1 MPLTRLRF
9 AKAGLTHPA
18 PEPCSPR
25 PNHATSTAVVKGGTA
40 ERRPAR
46 FARAATAALIAT
58 TTLTTPA
65 TAEPLTL
72 AQRRALSASGLPA
85 SAVVS
90 AKPDLVVAVR
100 SRGTARADGIIEGVE
115 LQGEV
120 VSSAAAQTRGY
131 RSMRSTVNIDCAR
144 RRDQVVRMTIY
155 PEAGAKGAPI
165 TRQVPE
171 GWVQPSPAAYLSD
184 VMGALCASVPRAAV
198 TKAAAPK
205 SERWEIPLRALGE
218 APRRA
223 AAPPAPTILSASAI
237 APAALADP
245 DLPLPTSLDARIGR
259 APAAEEAA
267 VEASAPPAPAPAPR
281 AARAAVQI
289 AAAASERQARE
300 ALAKVKGR
308 VAPPLATEVQVVSVE
323 GKTFHRAL
331 VSGFATR
338 AEAQAFCAALGSA
351 CFVR

>member
-1 MPLTRLRF
+1 M
-9 AKAGLTHPA
+9 
-18 PEPCSPR
+18 
-25 PNHATSTAVVKGGTA
+25 VKGGTA
-40 ERRPAR
+40 GRRQAR
-46 FARAATAALIAT
+46 FARATTLALVAAA
-58 TTLTTPA
+58 TLTTPA
-65 TAEPLTL
+65 SAEPLTP

-85 SAVVS
+85 AAVVS

-100 SRGTARADGIIEGVE
+100 SRGAVRADGIIEGVE

-171 GWVQPSPAAYLSD
+171 GWVQPSPAAYLSE
-184 VMGALCASVPRAAV
+184 VMSALCASVPRAAV

-205 SERWEIPLRALGE
+205 PERWDIPLRTLGE
-218 APRRA
+218 APRR

-281 AARAAVQI
+281 AARPGKVAVQI

-331 VSGFATR
+331 VTGFATR

>member
-1 MPLTRLRF
+1 MRRRASSGRTAAAAGALIITNLATPAHADPLTP
-9 AKAGLTHPA
+9 G
-18 PEPCSPR
+18 
-25 PNHATSTAVVKGGTA
+25 
-40 ERRPAR
+40 
-46 FARAATAALIAT
+46 
-58 TTLTTPA
+58 
-65 TAEPLTL
+65 
-72 AQRRALSASGLPA
+72 QRRALSTSGLPA
-85 SAVVS
+85 AAVVS

-100 SRGTARADGIIEGVE
+100 SRGAVRADGIIEGVE

-184 VMGALCASVPRAAV
+184 VMSALCASVPRAAV
-198 TKAAAPK
+198 TAAAAPK
-205 SERWEIPLRALGE
+205 PERWDIPLRALGE

-237 APAALADP
+237 APAALTDP
-245 DLPLPTSLDARIGR
+245 ELPLPTSLDARIGR

-267 VEASAPPAPAPAPR
+267 VEASAPPPPAPAPR
-281 AARAAVQI
+281 AARPGKVAVQI
-289 AAAASERQARE
+289 AAAASDRQARE

-308 VAPPLATEVQVVSVE
+308 VKAPLSTEVQVVTVE

-331 VSGFATR
+331 VTGFATR

>member
-1 MPLTRLRF
+1 M
-9 AKAGLTHPA
+9 
-18 PEPCSPR
+18 
-25 PNHATSTAVVKGGTA
+25 VKGGTA
-40 ERRPAR
+40 KRRQAR
-46 FARAATAALIAT
+46 FERAAAVALIAATA
-58 TTLTTPA
+58 LTTPA
-65 TAEPLTL
+65 TAEPLTP

-85 SAVVS
+85 AAVVS

-100 SRGTARADGIIEGVE
+100 SRGTVRADGIIEGVE

-171 GWVQPSPAAYLSD
+171 GWVQPSPAAYLSE
-184 VMGALCASVPRAAV
+184 VMSALCASAPRAAV
-198 TKAAAPK
+198 TKVAAAKP
-205 SERWEIPLRALGE
+205 ERWDIPLRALGE

-223 AAPPAPTILSASAI
+223 AAPPAPTILSASAL

-245 DLPLPTSLDARIGR
+245 DLPLPTSLDARMGR
-259 APAAEEAA
+259 APAAEEPA
-267 VEASAPPAPAPAPR
+267 VEASAPPPAPAPR
-281 AARAAVQI
+281 AAKSGKVAVQI

-300 ALAKVKGR
+300 ALAKLKGG
-308 VAPPLATEVQVVSVE
+308 VAPPLSTEVQVVSVE

-331 VSGFATR
+331 VTGFATR
-338 AEAQAFCAALGSA
+338 TEAQAFCAALGSA